1 MKLKNVLFIA
11 VVILVA
17 LFTVPAVYVGLQQFS
32 VDVPVNDNSLSLTVP
47 AFYNV
52 AQASGESRAGTDFL
66 SQQAGIAAYSNAG
79 RSISIPSVRPLFRG
93 VERVTDDYIIG
104 SMKAPAYVGI
114 PYDEEEVDPHAYIH
128 KDGWIVA
135 YYLKDTP
142 AVHIVS
148 WPTYEADKLTRNN
161 LSDVI
166 SNTLSVLGVETF
178 VVDYYDFRHPNAD
191 SLLIVTDGENRHE
204 QSDSFTLKVPDS
216 LTVYE
221 RAWEFAAYSFN
232 KGTSCKLNDSVLHS
246 GSSCDECWEVKHG
259 FLTDIQLRPN
269 VLSTVTIY
277 RIGEYDNKQAS
288 YDGPTYCAIGLVY
301 KETP

>member
-17 LFTVPAVYVGLQQFS
+17 LFTVSAVYVGLQQFS
-32 VDVPVNDNSLSLTVP
+32 VDVTVNDNSLSLTVP
-47 AFYNV
+47 AFYSV
-52 AQASGESRAGTDFL
+52 AQAGSESRAGTDFL
-66 SQQAGIAAYSNAG
+66 SEQAGIAAYSNAG

-93 VERVTDDYIIG
+93 VERVTDNYIIG

-148 WPTYEADKLTRNN
+148 WPTYESDKLTRNN

-178 VVDYYDFRHPNAD
+178 IVDYYDFRYPNAD
-191 SLLIVTDGENRHE
+191 SLLIITDGENTHRE
-204 QSDSFTLKVPDS
+204 SDSFTLKVPGS
-216 LTVYE
+216 LAVYE
-221 RAWEFAAYSFN
+221 RSWDFAGYNFAEE
-232 KGTSCKLNDSVLHS
+232 TSCKLNDLVLQS
-246 GSSCDECWEVKHG
+246 GSSCENCWKVKHG

-277 RIGEYDNKQAS
+277 RTGFGYPG
-288 YDGPTYCAIGLVY
+288 DGPTYCAIGLVY

>member
-1 MKLKNVLFIA
+1 MRRKTLFLITISTFLT
-11 VVILVA
+11 ILV
-17 LFTVPAVYVGLQQFS
+17 VPAARLGLQLLPH
-32 VDVPVNDNSLSLTVP
+32 DKAEKNNALALTAP
-47 AFYNV
+47 AFYHV
-52 AQASGESRAGTDFL
+52 ARANGDVRAGTDFL
-66 SQQAGIAAYSNAG
+66 SQQAGIAAYANAG

-104 SMKAPAYVGI
+104 AMKAPAYVGI

-135 YYLKDTP
+135 YYLKDVP

-191 SLLIVTDGENRHE
+191 SLLIITDGENTDR

-221 RAWEFAAYSFN
+221 RAWEFAAYSF
-232 KGTSCKLNDSVLHS
+232 KAETSCKLNDSILQS
-246 GSSCDECWEVKHG
+246 GSSCDECWEVKNG

-277 RIGEYDNKQAS
+277 RVGEYDNHNELN
-288 YDGPTYCAIGLVY
+288 GPTYCAIGLVY

>member
-1 MKLKNVLFIA
+1 MKLRPLLLTMFSIVL
-11 VVILVA
+11 VLLVIPM
-17 LFTVPAVYVGLQQFS
+17 LFTGVSSFLKMTPPNS
-32 VDVPVNDNSLSLTVP
+32 NDALSLTAPSFVS
-47 AFYNV
+47 V
-52 AQASGESRAGTDFL
+52 AQANSESRAGTDFL
-66 SQQAGIAAYSNAG
+66 SQQAGIAAYTNAG

-104 SMKAPAYVGI
+104 AIKAPAYVGI

-148 WPTYEADKLTRNN
+148 WPTYETDKLTRNN

-166 SNTLSVLGVETF
+166 STTLKTLGVETF
-178 VVDYYDFRHPNAD
+178 AVDYYDFRYPNAD
-191 SLLIVTDGENRHE
+191 SLLIMTDGENQDK
-204 QSDSFTLKVPDS
+204 QSDSFTLKVPGS

-221 RAWEFAAYSFN
+221 RAWEFSAYDFRTA
-232 KGTSCKLNDSVLHS
+232 TSCKLNETILVS
-246 GSSCDECWEVKHG
+246 GIECDRCWEVKHG
-259 FLTDIQLRPN
+259 FLTDIQLRPD
-269 VLSTVTIY
+269 VLATVAIY
-277 RIGEYDNKQAS
+277 RSSYY